1 MSLCVKNIFS
11 KCKCS
16 RKYHDHDHRQN
27 EKIPEGIPE
36 LPSVS
41 GSGSDFE
48 IEFVPVGDPDIW
60 PSGHPN
66 NPESPFPNPEEKPEV
81 PMVPEVSVV
90 PVEPTSIT
98 ACLENYEKAK
108 KDVIKENKSNHL
120 MLEMDDCVKG
130 KLMEPG
136 RCTMER
142 FKEIY
147 TNCEKGIIGEI
158 KGFIENDEI
167 VHEMFHF
174 AHEN

>member
-1 MSLCVKNIFS
+1 MIFFS

-16 RKYHDHDHRQN
+16 RKYHDHRQN
-27 EKIPEGIPE
+27 EKIPSMPEGIPE
-36 LPSVS
+36 LPSVPGS
-41 GSGSDFE
+41 GSGSDSE
-48 IEFVPVGDPDIW
+48 IEFVAVGDPDIW

-66 NPESPFPNPEEKPEV
+66 NPESPFPNPEEKPDV
-81 PMVPEVSVV
+81 SMVPEVPVV

-108 KDVIKENKSNHL
+108 KDAIKENKANHL

-147 TNCEKGIIGEI
+147 TKCEKGIIGEI
-158 KGFIENDEI
+158 KEFIENDET
-167 VHEMFHF
+167 VHQLFHF